1 MVDCVD
7 ILRSITK
14 SCGDNVGGVNKRVW
28 ITQLQQIENYTFDS
42 LGYVNS
48 LVTKENGNTNYPYE
62 LKKVISKKGSHS
74 GNVEAIENVNIDVF
88 KHTAILKAYA
98 TTPEQRDSLV
108 SLYGASKVV
117 VFFETDNGDIE
128 IYGLENGLYATALTG
143 NTGEQ
148 MQDDTAF
155 TFTLSGLQTSLP
167 KYFLYGG
174 SLHTSIAYLDNIGL
188 TPIYE
193 IESYTAGTSTIDFIN
208 NGGDDWTIGLKLN
221 PDSQQLPIGYSID
234 SYDYF
239 IDFWNGSGRTPL
251 YGGTAITAPT
261 TTLNTSGNG
270 AGTYSMQVIYNAT
283 NGIDTKTFSI
293 WNLIEVDA
301 SGNVVDYVKMDGMTV
316 NSVSGLT
323 MSVTANIT
331 QSQSYPITWVTSPT
345 YAEIGTGV
353 SPTLTLNVDADVLG
367 YGVTL
372 GPEFPDFTSAFG
384 VESSVTIN

>member
-1 MVDCVD
+1 MCQTTLYLQFSECEDSHLFDITLDPLTKYYYSIVD
-7 ILRSITK
+7 K
-14 SCGDNVGGVNKRVW
+14 FGNKYNGEVV
-28 ITQLQQIENYTFDS
+28 TDLSGYFS
-42 LGYVNS
+42 LNNS
-48 LVTKENGNTNYPYE
+48 DFLPYLFNKNAGNFTLTLKENSASCDYLNIVKCGNIYGNI
-62 LKKVISKKGSHS
+62 VFSFISK
-74 GNVEAIENVNIDVF
+74 NEV
-88 KHTAILKAYA
+88 
-98 TTPEQRDSLV
+98 LV
-108 SLYGASKVV
+108 PNLIS
-117 VFFETDNGDIE
+117 
-128 IYGLENGLYATALTG
+128 
-143 NTGEQ
+143 
-148 MQDDTAF
+148 
-155 TFTLSGLQTSLP
+155 
-167 KYFLYGG
+167 
-174 SLHTSIAYLDNIGL
+174 
-188 TPIYE
+188 
-193 IESYTAGTSTIDFIN
+193 SYTVGTSTIDFIN

-234 SYDYF
+234 SYDYI

-353 SPTLTLNVDADVLG
+353 SPTLTLNVDADMLG